1 MTDSPA
7 HDDPRLEAARA
18 AVEAASAADVP
29 IELRAARL
37 AQAQAMLAALLEQD
51 EA

>member
-1 MTDSPA
+1 MTEPEPL
-7 HDDPRLEAARA
+7 DDPRLEAARA
-18 AVEAASAADVP
+18 AVTAAAAQDVP
-29 IELRAARL
+29 LEQRAARL